1 MTQSRQ
7 DVLDIARRY
16 IQDEDVTFME
26 ALQHYVKLVRMEL
39 TLSSIDRLTR
49 RFERLRVSLNSDL
62 SVLRFR
68 KELKDL

>member
-16 IQDEDVTFME
+16 MEDEDVTFME

-49 RFERLRVSLNSDL
+49 RFERLRVSLNNDL